1 MMLWFGLLIQKALL
15 KNTKQKSTVTMAGE
29 NAIRNHP
36 IFGPTTYGLGPT
48 VSTDKGIVQLGQSG
62 FAPGFACMDF
72 YFPSTK
78 LSVIVLE
85 NMVHNPNDLKKT
97 FYYHTTV
104 LELAKKAF

>member
-1 MMLWFGLLIQKALL
+1 
-15 KNTKQKSTVTMAGE
+15 
-29 NAIRNHP
+29 
-36 IFGPTTYGLGPT
+36 
-48 VSTDKGIVQLGQSG
+48 
-62 FAPGFACMDF
+62 MDF

-104 LELAKKAF
+104 LELAKKAFYTTQ